1 MRGRHPGVARRRERP
16 NQKRASIK
24 SGQNRRTSMRRRS
37 QATNLTFRHTNRLHE
52 CLHGPSDRPHQ
63 SRGASSGDRFER
75 LASRPIVRVVRLA
88 SYNDGHSPVAL
99 HPLLKARTVTLNR
112 GPRRACFATLESDP
126 EPATDPYEV
135 NDFWVAGILRKRDSA
150 YSNPPEGVRTLRS
163 APAARAQNPTSDAAY
178 VMPPSGN

>member
-1 MRGRHPGVARRRERP
+1 
-16 NQKRASIK
+16 
-24 SGQNRRTSMRRRS
+24 MRRRS
-37 QATNLTFRHTNRLHE
+37 QATTLTFRHTNRLRE

-163 APAARAQNPTSDAAY
+163 APAARSQNPTSDAAY